1 MKIKDRPELKS
12 KPAPL
17 TTKPDELVVDAV
29 KRMAEKNFG
38 SIIVLKPDDTVAG
51 ILTERD
57 IFRRVVAELRDP
69 STTRVSEVMTAD
81 VRTANEED
89 NLLDWLRIMSN
100 ERFRRLPV
108 VDEQG
113 RLTSVMSQGDF
124 VSYTWPQLF
133 QQAATLVKS
142 TIGAGPQIFL
152 IAGGIFV
159 YTILLVFS
167 LVYAFQ

>member
-69 STTRVSEVMTAD
+69 STTC
-81 VRTANEED
+81 
-89 NLLDWLRIMSN
+89 I
-100 ERFRRLPV
+100 
-108 VDEQG
+108 G
-113 RLTSVMSQGDF
+113 RDDGRC
-124 VSYTWPQLF
+124 
-133 QQAATLVKS
+133 AHGK
-142 TIGAGPQIFL
+142 
-152 IAGGIFV
+152 
-159 YTILLVFS
+159 
-167 LVYAFQ
+167 